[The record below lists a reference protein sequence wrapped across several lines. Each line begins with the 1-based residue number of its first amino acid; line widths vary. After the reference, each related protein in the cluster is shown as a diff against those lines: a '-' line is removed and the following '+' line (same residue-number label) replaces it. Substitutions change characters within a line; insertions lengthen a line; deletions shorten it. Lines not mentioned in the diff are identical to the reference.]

1 MVQTNA
7 LTFVMPVFFRCVTL
21 QAIRKRQEEEA
32 KRQMEELQAR
42 AIDADAKFASLDEE
56 INVSTAAWPQPWTG
70 GGAVTVQPAAQARQ
84 CWCWLK
90 VQRAH
95 KAGT

>member
-1 MVQTNA
+1 M
-7 LTFVMPVFFRCVTL
+7 

-56 INVSTAAWPQPWTG
+56 INVSSTAI
-70 GGAVTVQPAAQARQ
+70 TVDWRHH
-84 CWCWLK
+84 CC
-90 VQRAH
+90 
-95 KAGT
+95 